1 MIPHLVNSLD
11 NNRIVSHHIRSWS
24 ETLRF
29 KYSEYN
35 LAFCGFTSL
44 TTNFCFSC
52 NRRRSLLDNVS
63 CFLEKSFEAISR
75 MSTPT
80 PNVTL
85 VWNSYFE
92 GTCFQKVSTG
102 ST

>member
-1 MIPHLVNSLD
+1 MVGDTLLQVLRVQFSLLWFHLTDDEL
-11 NNRIVSHHIRSWS
+11 
-24 ETLRF
+24 L
-29 KYSEYN
+29 
-35 LAFCGFTSL
+35 
-44 TTNFCFSC
+44 FSC

-63 CFLEKSFEAISR
+63 CFLEKSFEAMSR
-75 MSTPT
+75 ISTPT